1 MEIKGNIRQKQNRA
15 TVIVKIDGEI
25 LLTATR
31 KGLILL
37 PGGGIEKNELPI
49 IAAIREL
56 YEETGLEATSIKL
69 LFDFESKTN
78 VHRVFL
84 ARAIGMAV
92 AGDDADSLLYL
103 CESAKNSKLNLSP
116 ATRTILTMFESLHTC

>member
-56 YEETGLEATSIKL
+56 YE
-69 LFDFESKTN
+69 
-78 VHRVFL
+78 
-84 ARAIGMAV
+84 
-92 AGDDADSLLYL
+92 
-103 CESAKNSKLNLSP
+103 
-116 ATRTILTMFESLHTC
+116 